1 VIKEENDVLQFT
13 IDTKVTKK
21 LSFKYMSNMISN
33 DTKKVFSLAIPA
45 ALKHLV
51 DILQVL
57 IDMIMVGM
65 VSVSALA
72 AVGMSMQFM
81 MVINVLM
88 TLYVVGGNALISRF
102 IGQGRKKRASALLYS
117 LVIFASVLSIT
128 VSIGGYFGSEAIFS
142 LMGASEDVVHQG
154 SLYFKILSLGIVV
167 IFIDTLL
174 YNALSSAGDTK
185 SSLYIKLVSAGI
197 NAFLNYVL
205 IFGHFGMP
213 AMGIEGAGYA
223 TIIAYSFNV
232 VAYFLLLKTKD
243 AKLNIIPIISLKD
256 IKRVW
261 NVGWSASLDR
271 AISSMSFLVFVSIIT
286 AYDTAELAGYQVG
299 LRIEGIAFMPGFGFS
314 IAAMAL
320 VGQSLGAKDRDKAY
334 NMGIISGR
342 IAYIF
347 MGSVG
352 AFLILFPEFLVSFF
366 TQDIATVRVSS
377 YYLTLVGL
385 AQIPLAI
392 MFVYSGALRG
402 AGATKTTLK
411 INVFSLWFFRV
422 IPSYIAYKMG
432 FSIIAIFIIMNV
444 ETMIKGIIYWY
455 IYQKKEWL
463 FMKV

>member
-1 VIKEENDVLQFT
+1 MNF
-13 IDTKVTKK
+13 K
-21 LSFKYMSNMISN
+21 LSK
-33 DTKKVFSLAIPA
+33 DTKKVLSLAIPA

-81 MVINVLM
+81 MVVNVLM

-102 IGQGRKKRASALLYS
+102 IGQGRKKRASSLLYS
-117 LVIFASVLSIT
+117 LLIFASVLSII

-142 LMGASEDVVHQG
+142 MMGASEDIVLQG
-154 SLYFKILSLGIVV
+154 SIYFKILSLGIVV

-174 YNALSSAGDTK
+174 YNALSAAGDTK
-185 SSLYIKLVSAGI
+185 NSLYIKLVSAGI
-197 NAFLNYVL
+197 NAFFNYIF
-205 IFGHFGMP
+205 IFGHFGVD
-213 AMGIEGAGYA
+213 AMGIAGAGYA
-223 TIIAYSFNV
+223 TIIAYTFNV
-232 VAYFLLLKTKD
+232 VAYLLLLKTKD
-243 AKLNIIPIISLKD
+243 AKLNLIPIIQMQDL
-256 IKRVW
+256 KRVLK
-261 NVGWSASLDR
+261 VGWSAALDR
-271 AISSMSFLVFVSIIT
+271 GISSMSFLVFVSIIT
-286 AYDTAELAGYQVG
+286 AYGTAELAGYQVG

-320 VGQSLGAKDRDKAY
+320 VGQSIGAKDLDRAY

-352 AFLILFPEFLVSFF
+352 TFLILFPEFLVSFF
-366 TQDIATVRVSS
+366 TKDEATIIVAS
-377 YYLTLVGL
+377 YYLILVGL

-411 INVFSLWFFRV
+411 INVLSLWFFRV

-444 ETMIKGIIYWY
+444 ETLIKGIIYWY
-455 IYQKKEWL
+455 IYKKKEWL
-463 FMKV
+463 FIKV